1 MSKNSNIIAVT
12 MGDPSGV
19 GTEIAIRAKIKK
31 IKKPNFFIIHDP
43 DFVKK
48 IIKKMKSKLKVREIN
63 SPSEVKKLPK
73 NYLAVLPIKISK
85 STQLGK
91 KNLSNTKSILK
102 SIDLA
107 VKLAKN
113 GEVAAIVTNP
123 INKDVIGKKVK
134 NFRGHTEYLAKK
146 DKTNEQLMVMM
157 NRNLKTIPLT
167 THIAVNKV
175 SSKIN
180 KKNILQ
186 NSLNFHFWIKTRKRI
201 LKNNLHIFVLLKRFI
216 FFRCIFFIIK
226 FYFTTSH
233 L

>member
-48 IIKKMKSKLKVREIN
+48 IIKKMKSNLKVRKIN

-146 DKTNEQLMVMM
+146 DRTNDQLMVMM
-157 NRNLKTIPLT
+157 NKNMKTIPLT

-180 KKNILQ
+180 KKNEI
-186 NSLNFHFWIKTRKRI
+186 
-201 LKNNLHIFVLLKRFI
+201 
-216 FFRCIFFIIK
+216 
-226 FYFTTSH
+226 
-233 L
+233 

>member
-48 IIKKMKSKLKVREIN
+48 IIKKMKSNLKVREIN

-73 NYLAVLPIKISK
+73 NCLAVLPIKISK

-91 KNLSNTKSILK
+91 KNLSNTKPILK

-107 VKLAKN
+107 VKLAKM
-113 GEVAAIVTNP
+113 E
-123 INKDVIGKKVK
+123 
-134 NFRGHTEYLAKK
+134 RLQ
-146 DKTNEQLMVMM
+146 QL
-157 NRNLKTIPLT
+157 
-167 THIAVNKV
+167 
-175 SSKIN
+175 
-180 KKNILQ
+180 
-186 NSLNFHFWIKTRKRI
+186 
-201 LKNNLHIFVLLKRFI
+201 
-216 FFRCIFFIIK
+216 
-226 FYFTTSH
+226 
-233 L
+233 